1 MEYFIIG
8 MVVFIGAITYTVWN
22 DLQNVD
28 KNMWT
33 NKNEMRDHIRK
44 LEADIIELNR
54 FIREL
59 KDKIEEKEEETS
71 QFFSSTLF
79 QTPLLSHREELHP
92 IQQTKVF

>member
-1 MEYFIIG
+1 MEYAIIA

-28 KNMWT
+28 KNVWQS
-33 NKNEMRDHIRK
+33 KNEMKDHIRK

-71 QFFSSTLF
+71 
-79 QTPLLSHREELHP
+79 
-92 IQQTKVF
+92 

>member
-1 MEYFIIG
+1 MEYAIIA

-28 KNMWT
+28 KNVWQS
-33 NKNEMRDHIRK
+33 KNEMKDHIRK

-54 FIREL
+54 FIKEL

-71 QFFSSTLF
+71 
-79 QTPLLSHREELHP
+79 
-92 IQQTKVF
+92 

>member
-1 MEYFIIG
+1 MEYAIIA

-28 KNMWT
+28 KNVWQS
-33 NKNEMRDHIRK
+33 KNEMKDHIKK

-59 KDKIEEKEEETS
+59 KDKIEEKEEKETS
-71 QFFSSTLF
+71 
-79 QTPLLSHREELHP
+79 
-92 IQQTKVF
+92 

>member
-1 MEYFIIG
+1 MEYAIIA

-28 KNMWT
+28 KNVWQS
-33 NKNEMRDHIRK
+33 KNEMKEHIRK

-54 FIREL
+54 FIKEL

-71 QFFSSTLF
+71 
-79 QTPLLSHREELHP
+79 
-92 IQQTKVF
+92 